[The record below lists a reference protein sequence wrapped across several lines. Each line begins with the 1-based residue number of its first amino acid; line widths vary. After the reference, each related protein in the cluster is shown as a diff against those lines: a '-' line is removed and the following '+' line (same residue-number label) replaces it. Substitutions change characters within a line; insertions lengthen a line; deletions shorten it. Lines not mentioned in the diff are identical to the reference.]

1 MRWRNCRLPVRAKR
15 DVEAAV
21 KKKGFRVDEGDHYWF
36 FYWTTGGLK
45 TTIRTKTS
53 HGSTK
58 DLGDGLLK
66 EMARQLRISKGQFL
80 DLVDCPL
87 TREQYEAD
95 LEGNG
100 WI

>member
-1 MRWRNCRLPVRAKR
+1 MAVRSKR
-15 DVEAAV
+15 DVEAAL
-21 KKKGFRVDEGDHYWF
+21 KKKGFRQDEGDHHWF
-36 FYWTTGGLK
+36 IYWTADGLK

-66 EMARQLRISKGQFL
+66 EMARQLRIAKGNFL

-87 TREQYEAD
+87 SGEQYE
-95 LEGNG
+95 LGLREEGH
-100 WI
+100 I